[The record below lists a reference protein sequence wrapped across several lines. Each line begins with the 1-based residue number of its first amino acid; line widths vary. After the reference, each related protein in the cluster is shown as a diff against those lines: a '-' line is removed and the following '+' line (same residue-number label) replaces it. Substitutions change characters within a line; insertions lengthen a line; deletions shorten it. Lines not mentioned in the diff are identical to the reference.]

1 MFCEILCRMRVF
13 LVLAFSVVGAGILLP
28 LSADDCSA
36 ERRLSVTVYNQD
48 LGLVRDTR
56 PVAFEGGMNEISFT
70 DVASKLDPTSVLV
83 RFPGSGPNVEVF
95 SQNYRFDV
103 AGTGRLLEIALDREV
118 SVRTEGGELF
128 RGTLIGY
135 DNESLMVREESGAI
149 VAVRREKTADVRFHE
164 LGGDLEVRPTLLW
177 RMTSDGSGTREVEAS
192 YLTSGMMWHAEYAAR
207 LSSDEESMEL
217 LAWASIENR
226 CGAAFEDAELTLVAG
241 KVHRTAEIR
250 RPRMEMTMAGAEAPP
265 SFQEEEV
272 FEYHSYSLDQ
282 PLTVSNN
289 ESVQLTLFPPSTVTF
304 DKVYTYDPTR
314 YSKGVRVTAE
324 TENTEAM
331 GLGMPMPE
339 GKIRVYSAERV
350 GSRLVGEDAFK
361 GTAVEAEIKLFLG
374 LAFDIKGERERTAY
388 NRLGSDL
395 YEESYDLTLTNSKKE
410 AVEVLVIEHPR
421 GDWKIT
427 ESNLSYEQKDSNTVR
442 WRLRVP
448 PSGDA
453 KVSYT
458 VQYRS

>member
-1 MFCEILCRMRVF
+1 
-13 LVLAFSVVGAGILLP
+13 
-28 LSADDCSA
+28 
-36 ERRLSVTVYNQD
+36 
-48 LGLVRDTR
+48 
-56 PVAFEGGMNEISFT
+56 
-70 DVASKLDPTSVLV
+70 
-83 RFPGSGPNVEVF
+83 
-95 SQNYRFDV
+95 
-103 AGTGRLLEIALDREV
+103 
-118 SVRTEGGELF
+118 
-128 RGTLIGY
+128 
-135 DNESLMVREESGAI
+135 
-149 VAVRREKTADVRFHE
+149 
-164 LGGDLEVRPTLLW
+164 
-177 RMTSDGSGTREVEAS
+177 
-192 YLTSGMMWHAEYAAR
+192 
-207 LSSDEESMEL
+207 MEL

-250 RPRMEMTMAGAEAPP
+250 RPRMEMMMAGAEAPP

-339 GKIRVYSAERV
+339 GKIRVYSAESK

-361 GTAVEAEIKLFLG
+361 QTAVGVEINLFLG

-395 YEESYDLTLTNSKKE
+395 YEESYELTLTNGKKE
-410 AVEVLVIEHPR
+410 SVEVLVIEHPR